1 MILAGEKEK
10 GIKYER
16 FYLFVAGAFQDMQK
30 PTMNKTKP
38 CAAPEDG
45 SLGKANKSIAARG
58 IADAELVCA
67 RIILPEF
74 GRRVES
80 ISPILP
86 PNRPP
91 KELPITNRATRNA
104 VFSCEKPESS
114 NHIAENDR
122 ADHGNEPVTPCA
134 TIIWKDGILI
144 TDFAS

>member
-91 KELPITNRATRNA
+91 KELPITNRAMRN
-104 VFSCEKPESS
+104 VQFSYGRNQK
-114 NHIAENDR
+114 AL
-122 ADHGNEPVTPCA
+122 T
-134 TIIWKDGILI
+134 T
-144 TDFAS
+144 